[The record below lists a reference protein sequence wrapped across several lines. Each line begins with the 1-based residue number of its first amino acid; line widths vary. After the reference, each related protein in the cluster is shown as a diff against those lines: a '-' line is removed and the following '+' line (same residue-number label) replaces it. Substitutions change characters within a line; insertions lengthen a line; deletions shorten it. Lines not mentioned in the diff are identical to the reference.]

1 MSRADLLFVALLDE
15 AARRLPNTSVEKDR
29 DKRISRIRAKR
40 GLKKERMDREAG
52 ELKGWIGC
60 FMRPLPLVGN
70 FAHPPMSF
78 AKSTKA
84 RRPTPELAKHPSSVR
99 TPASFE
105 STALLSQN
113 FNSGADNLVFWR
125 PINLHFVVGEFPK
138 GGPWGQFNETKGNI
152 SPANLCGNIK
162 VTFCT

>member
-1 MSRADLLFVALLDE
+1 
-15 AARRLPNTSVEKDR
+15 
-29 DKRISRIRAKR
+29 
-40 GLKKERMDREAG
+40 
-52 ELKGWIGC
+52 
-60 FMRPLPLVGN
+60 
-70 FAHPPMSF
+70 MSF

-84 RRPTPELAKHPSSVR
+84 PRPILNWRSTPSSVR

-113 FNSGADNLVFWR
+113 FNSGAGQPVFWR
-125 PINLHFVVGEFPK
+125 PINLQLVVGEFPK

-152 SPANLCGNIK
+152 TPANLGGNIK